1 MSDDGAYGNR
11 LLSACAYARHRGVS
25 PGTVSRWIK
34 SGRLEGAVEKKGNRY
49 FIDIVK
55 ANAIVN
61 DGLSPARI
69 VENERRRR
77 KSSGLPPLTDE
88 EEAQIL
94 ATGSLEP
101 DKFGHRR
108 RRVEAGQE
116 PVEFRLD
123 KEAAHKARVAKEVFE
138 AKLKELEYR
147 KAAGELTW
155 VHEVRVASHKIGRQ
169 LRDAILALGPQLSPE
184 FAHMKSE
191 HAIAVRYRDAVTKAF
206 SKFADEL
213 EGLGNG
219 N

>member
-1 MSDDGAYGNR
+1 MSESGAYGNR

-34 SGRLEGAVEKKGNRY
+34 SGRLKGAVEKKGNRY
-49 FIDIVK
+49 FIDVVK
-55 ANAIVN
+55 ADAVVN
-61 DGLSPARI
+61 EGLSPARI

-77 KSSGLPPLTDE
+77 KSAGLPPLTE
-88 EEAQIL
+88 KEEAQIL

-116 PVEFRLD
+116 PVEFELD
-123 KEAAHKARVAKEVFE
+123 QAAAHKARVAKEVFE

-155 VHEVRVASHKIGRQ
+155 VHEVKSAEYKIARA
-169 LRDAILALGPQLSPE
+169 LRDAMYALGPQMSPE
-184 FAHMKSE
+184 FAHMDSE
-191 HAIAVRYRDAVTKAF
+191 HAINVRYRDAVTKVF

-213 EGLGNG
+213 EGDADAG
-219 N
+219 